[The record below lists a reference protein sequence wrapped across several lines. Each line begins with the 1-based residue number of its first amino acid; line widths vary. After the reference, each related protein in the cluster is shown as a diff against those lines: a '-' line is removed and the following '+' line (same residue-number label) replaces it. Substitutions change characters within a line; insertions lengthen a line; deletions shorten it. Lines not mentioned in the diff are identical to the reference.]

1 MIQHQKLLEPESHT
15 GGRVAEHLTLGVKIG
30 RNIHCRAIL
39 ISYIGRR
46 EQMTKKENQEHKKV
60 FIISDGIGQ
69 SAMNVLKAS
78 LIQFDV
84 PSSVLRVFSRVDNP
98 ERIRGILEKA
108 KEVNAFVAFTIA
120 KQETRKLVHETCLE
134 LGLLHHDILGPPIEK
149 LSTYL
154 GVEPTEGTNL
164 LRKVDSKYFERID
177 AIEFTMKY
185 DDGQDVNKVFEA
197 DIIILGLS
205 RTSKTPTSY
214 LLAQQGYKVVNI
226 PLMPEVRIPDEVYQV
241 DQNRI
246 VCLIMDSEVLQKIRQ
261 TRIKH
266 YKTESTY
273 TDLRKIFDEM
283 EMVYELTKK
292 NKQWHIIDTTNK
304 SVEETAREI
313 ISMVFGHYQEF

>member
-1 MIQHQKLLEPESHT
+1 MTETNAQEKKL
-15 GGRVAEHLTLGVKIG
+15 V
-30 RNIHCRAIL
+30 
-39 ISYIGRR
+39 Y
-46 EQMTKKENQEHKKV
+46 
-60 FIISDGIGQ
+60 IISDGIGQ

-84 PSSVLRVFSRVDNP
+84 PSSVLRVFSRMDNP
-98 ERIRGILEKA
+98 ERIKGILEKA
-108 KEVNAFVAFTIA
+108 KGVNAFVAFTIA
-120 KQETRKLVHETCLE
+120 KHETREMVHEICE
-134 LGLLHHDILGPPIEK
+134 EMGLLHHDILGPPIDK

-154 GVEPTEGTNL
+154 GLEPKESPNL

-185 DDGQDVNKVFEA
+185 DDGQDVNKVYEA

-226 PLMPEVRIPDEVYQV
+226 PLMPEVPIPDEVYHV

-246 VCLIMDSEVLQKIRQ
+246 VCLTMDSEVLQKIRSA
-261 TRIKH
+261 RVKH
-266 YKTESTY
+266 YKTRSNY
-273 TDLRKIFDEM
+273 TDLRRIFDEM
-283 EMVYELTKK
+283 EMVHELTKK
-292 NKQWHIIDTTNK
+292 NKKWHIVDTTNK

-313 ISMVFGHYQEF
+313 ISMVFGQSQEF

>member
-1 MIQHQKLLEPESHT
+1 MTETNAQEKKL
-15 GGRVAEHLTLGVKIG
+15 V
-30 RNIHCRAIL
+30 
-39 ISYIGRR
+39 Y
-46 EQMTKKENQEHKKV
+46 
-60 FIISDGIGQ
+60 IISDGIGQ

-84 PSSVLRVFSRVDNP
+84 PSSVLRVFSRMDNP
-98 ERIRGILEKA
+98 ERIKGILEKA
-108 KEVNAFVAFTIA
+108 KGVNAFVAFTIA
-120 KQETRKLVHETCLE
+120 KHETREMVHEICEE
-134 LGLLHHDILGPPIEK
+134 LGLLHHDILGPPIDK

-154 GVEPTEGTNL
+154 GLEPKESPNL

-185 DDGQDVNKVFEA
+185 DDGQDVNKVYEA

-226 PLMPEVRIPDEVYQV
+226 PLMPEVPIPDEVYHV

-246 VCLIMDSEVLQKIRQ
+246 VCLTMDSEVLQKIRSA
-261 TRIKH
+261 RVKH
-266 YKTESTY
+266 YKTRSNY
-273 TDLRKIFDEM
+273 TDLRRIFDEM
-283 EMVYELTKK
+283 EMVHELTKK
-292 NKQWHIIDTTNK
+292 NKKWHIVDTTNK

-313 ISMVFGHYQEF
+313 ISMVFGQSQEF

>member
-1 MIQHQKLLEPESHT
+1 MTETNAKDKKL
-15 GGRVAEHLTLGVKIG
+15 V
-30 RNIHCRAIL
+30 
-39 ISYIGRR
+39 Y
-46 EQMTKKENQEHKKV
+46 
-60 FIISDGIGQ
+60 IISDGIGQ

-84 PSSVLRVFSRVDNP
+84 PSSVLRVFSRMDNP
-98 ERIRGILEKA
+98 ERIKGILEKA
-108 KEVNAFVAFTIA
+108 KGVNAFVAFTIA
-120 KQETRKLVHETCLE
+120 KHETREMVHEICE
-134 LGLLHHDILGPPIEK
+134 EMGLLHHDILGPPIDK

-154 GVEPTEGTNL
+154 GLEPKESPNL

-185 DDGQDVNKVFEA
+185 DDGQDVNKVYEA

-226 PLMPEVRIPDEVYQV
+226 PLMPEVPIPDEVYHV

-246 VCLIMDSEVLQKIRQ
+246 VCLTMDSEVLQKIRSA
-261 TRIKH
+261 RVKH
-266 YKTESTY
+266 YKTRSNY
-273 TDLRKIFDEM
+273 TDLRRIFDEM
-283 EMVYELTKK
+283 EMVHELTKK
-292 NKQWHIIDTTNK
+292 NKKWHIVDTTNK

-313 ISMVFGHYQEF
+313 ISMVFGQSQEF